1 MADGQ
6 ASVAKPVHLETMRHI
21 FTSCEATPGRR
32 RTAEAMQ
39 AQCKHVRNKL
49 AGEGGDRTA
58 TTFVNLAH
66 AGWEATKLG
75 RPVGAQQWAAMQA
88 LLGGAVPTWVDATD
102 RRVEVTR
109 RATGVVGHVREM
121 QREAM
126 ERIHRHQQRGAVGAQ
141 WVQERVH
148 DRRPWMRQ
156 VLRSWASVCVG
167 GARLGPNERVH
178 SDDEWRAMRA
188 SETKATRVRR
198 RQHEAIKRLINFG
211 KIVVAKDKRRAQL

>member
-1 MADGQ
+1 M
-6 ASVAKPVHLETMRHI
+6 
-21 FTSCEATPGRR
+21 
-32 RTAEAMQ
+32 
-39 AQCKHVRNKL
+39 
-49 AGEGGDRTA
+49 
-58 TTFVNLAH
+58 
-66 AGWEATKLG
+66 
-75 RPVGAQQWAAMQA
+75 
-88 LLGGAVPTWVDATD
+88 PTWVDATG

-109 RATGVVGHVREM
+109 RATDVVGHVREM
-121 QREAM
+121 QREAL
-126 ERIHRHQQRGAVGAQ
+126 ERIRKHQQRGAVGAQ

-167 GARLGPNERVH
+167 GARLGPNERVL

-211 KIVVAKDKRRAQL
+211 KIVVAKDKQRTQLRTKLQVAVRHVQRQIRARSRWRSAGGRESCTLCTRRCRDGTPRRAGRGHG